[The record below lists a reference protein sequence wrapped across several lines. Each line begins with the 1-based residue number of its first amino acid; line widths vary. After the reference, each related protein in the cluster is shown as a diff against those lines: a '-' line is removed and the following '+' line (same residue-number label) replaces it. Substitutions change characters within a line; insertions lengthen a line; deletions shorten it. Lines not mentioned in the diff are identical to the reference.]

1 MLQLFGLILMI
12 AGGARFV
19 WVLLFYVLN
28 ISGRAGAKISK
39 KVGTDNDYTD
49 RHIESSKK
57 FDKELQEKLLWT
69 GSVLLVG
76 LILYL
81 IG

>member
-1 MLQLFGLILMI
+1 ML
-12 AGGARFV
+12 AGGVRLA

-28 ISGRAGAKISK
+28 VSGRAGAKISK
-39 KVGTDNDYTD
+39 KVGTDNDETD
-49 RHIESSKK
+49 QHIETSKK
-57 FDKELQEKLLWT
+57 FDKELIEKILWR
-69 GSVLLVG
+69 GGVIVLG